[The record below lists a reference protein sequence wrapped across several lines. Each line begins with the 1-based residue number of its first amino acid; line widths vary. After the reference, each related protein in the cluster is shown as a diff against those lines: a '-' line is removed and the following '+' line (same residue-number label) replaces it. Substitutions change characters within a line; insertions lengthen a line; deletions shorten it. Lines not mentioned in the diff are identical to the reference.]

1 MSIPCEGHPCGA
13 SPRRDQATSSPWSN
27 HQQQGGGGQWNGEH
41 RSAFPR
47 QDHPSTAAGELDQ
60 DENAPRLAGG
70 NQNFHPPS
78 SFNYYYG
85 SGCVQNQNRCPPS
98 IHDGRIGVVTSPPPP
113 PPPHDHSVHHRAR
126 QLRHDFHEKYLQELE
141 AEDQECTERLQYIEQ
156 SLQYYQEE
164 LEQVGNRQADIREK
178 AEVTYRELMETE
190 PTVDSLPGALEEHRE
205 VLAPIQGTSAR
216 SNFTTRRPPMP
227 HQYPHQQ
234 NNGLPPPPRHHPSV
248 PPAIAQ
254 VWLQDE
260 DNPKN
265 QVCYSDSST
274 TSYNRHHLM
283 KDRPLQ
289 SIREHFGIATE
300 ELVEQL
306 QGPQLRDILVD
317 LRDGGFEYNDYRTQP
332 SKRNAIVLLGNKTI
346 AERQEY
352 VIELLEY
359 RT

>member
-1 MSIPCEGHPCGA
+1 
-13 SPRRDQATSSPWSN
+13 
-27 HQQQGGGGQWNGEH
+27 
-41 RSAFPR
+41 
-47 QDHPSTAAGELDQ
+47 
-60 DENAPRLAGG
+60 
-70 NQNFHPPS
+70 
-78 SFNYYYG
+78 
-85 SGCVQNQNRCPPS
+85 
-98 IHDGRIGVVTSPPPP
+98 
-113 PPPHDHSVHHRAR
+113 
-126 QLRHDFHEKYLQELE
+126 
-141 AEDQECTERLQYIEQ
+141 
-156 SLQYYQEE
+156 
-164 LEQVGNRQADIREK
+164 
-178 AEVTYRELMETE
+178 METE
-190 PTVDSLPGALEEHRE
+190 PTVDSLAGALEEHRE

-248 PPAIAQ
+248 PAAIAQ

-260 DNPKN
+260 DNPN
-265 QVCYSDSST
+265 QVYYSDSTT
-274 TSYNRHHLM
+274 TSYKRHHLM

-306 QGPQLRDILVD
+306 QGPQLRDILVG
-317 LRDGGFEYNDYRTQP
+317 LRDGGFEYNDYRTEP